1 MQTSA
6 AAFAPNQS
14 FASRWLVESESC
26 LLLQVI
32 FQISSLF
39 GQLVLFHPLPFTLSP
54 LCTQPTSVSVS
65 QSGSMCCCCCVAAAL
80 VGVLSAFLLVGVT
93 IWLAP
98 YLLALA
104 SGLPQLATFLIVFS
118 FLLSVNC
125 SLVLSCLISRGKVNT
140 ERRGPAAEDGINTAA
155 GRPGRA
161 GLCRGR
167 CSFFIIFQM
176 FKSTIQ
182 KMGVE
187 KI

>member
-1 MQTSA
+1 MCSYCC
-6 AAFAPNQS
+6 F
-14 FASRWLVESESC
+14 FFFFFLV
-26 LLLQVI
+26 
-32 FQISSLF
+32 
-39 GQLVLFHPLPFTLSP
+39 
-54 LCTQPTSVSVS
+54 
-65 QSGSMCCCCCVAAAL
+65 AAL

-125 SLVLSCLISRGKVNT
+125 SLVLSCLISRGKGKT
-140 ERRGPAAEDGINTAA
+140 ERRGPAAEDGIDTAA

-167 CSFFIIFQM
+167 PQGFWFGSPPIVVQVLETAI
-176 FKSTIQ
+176 
-182 KMGVE
+182 VW
-187 KI
+187 